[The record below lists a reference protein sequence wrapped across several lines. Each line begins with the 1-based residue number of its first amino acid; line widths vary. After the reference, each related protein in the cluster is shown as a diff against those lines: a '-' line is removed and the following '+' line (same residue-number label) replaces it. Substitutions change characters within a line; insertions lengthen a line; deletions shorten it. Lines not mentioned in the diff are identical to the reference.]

1 MIGWIRILSV
11 SCAMVLTICH
21 EVSGQEE
28 DYTQYFINLP
38 AVNAGF
44 TGLDDYFN
52 LNSGVREGWNSFGVE
67 NNNLYLSVF
76 GALNSSKRSGRK
88 NNSLRLSSPEIF
100 EEVQQDKKFRRRH
113 GLGGVM
119 TNRTVGPYKSLGAAI
134 NYAYHLPISGKLN
147 VSLGSRLEYTNQRI
161 DFTGLTVRD
170 EVNDLFYQSLIQSGQ
185 GSQNTFL
192 VDFGAVLYSNRF
204 YLGLSS
210 SNLIIE
216 KLNEDQLFSLTEGTR
231 YRLQSGAVFSL
242 NPELELSPGVTAT
255 YQESYDLLWTANLR
269 VRYKNLI
276 SLGAAY
282 NSDAKVSLLVGLA
295 VTNFSINYAYDI
307 YTSDLSDF
315 DVHTHELVLSVSL
328 FNRYKLKPRFW

>member
-1 MIGWIRILSV
+1 MRVLLSQFFICV
-11 SCAMVLTICH
+11 FVLLSICK
-21 EVSGQEE
+21 SAAQEN
-28 DYTQYFINLP
+28 DYTQYYANLP
-38 AVNAGF
+38 TVNSGF

-52 LNSGVREGWNSFGVE
+52 LNTGVREGWNNFGVV
-67 NNNLYLSVF
+67 NNNLYLSAF

-88 NNSLRLSSPEIF
+88 NNSLRLSSPKIF
-100 EEVQQDKKFRRRH
+100 EEMQSDKKFRRRH
-113 GLGGVM
+113 GVGGMV
-119 TNRTVGPYKSLGAAI
+119 TSRTVGPYKSFGASA

-147 VSLGSRLEYTNQRI
+147 ISLGSRLGYTNQRI

-170 EVNDLFYQSLIQSGQ
+170 EINDLFYQSLIQSGQ

-216 KLNEDQLFSLTEGTR
+216 KLNGDQLFNLNEGTQ
-231 YRLQSGAVFSL
+231 YRLQSGTVFSL
-242 NPELELSPGVTAT
+242 NPELDLSPGFTAT
-255 YQESYDLLWTANLR
+255 YQESYDLLWAANLR
-269 VRYKNLI
+269 LRYKNLV

-282 NSDAKVSLLVGLA
+282 NSDAKISMLVGLA
-295 VTNFSINYAYDI
+295 TTNLSINYAYDI

-315 DVHTHELVLSVSL
+315 DVHTHELVLGITCL
-328 FNRYKLKPRFW
+328 L